1 MLIAV
6 HSTCTFQ
13 KDVNLFVFK
22 EFRNPFLEKEQD
34 LMLID
39 IIDDFVG
46 KRLKQLVR
54 IKRCTKRKGCS

>member
-1 MLIAV
+1 
-6 HSTCTFQ
+6 
-13 KDVNLFVFK
+13 VFK